1 MAKMVITL
9 KIMPESPDTDLDALE
24 KKATELITKF
34 SGEVG
39 KKVVE
44 PVAFGLKSLSLIFVL
59 DENVDSTDPLEAQ
72 INELDEVSSVEI
84 TDMRRAVG

>member
-72 INELDEVSSVEI
+72 INELDGVSSVEI